1 MRPTYYRDCWHVV
14 SRRLFT
20 RYHPLFS
27 LVKEVYTPKGFILHA
42 ASRGQAFAHCRRF
55 PVAATRR
62 CMARVSVPLWLDML
76 SHQLPVIALVGFYP
90 TNKLIGVRLLSKRA
104 VKPFTLRI
112 GGTMQDYPVFR
123 RDVLHFEVDTL
134 PLLTRLP
141 FTLKIRRF
149 LRCIRLACLRHAV
162 SVNPEPGSNSQK
174 I

>member
-14 SRRLFT
+14 SRRLFN
-20 RYHPLFS
+20 PACAGI
-27 LVKEVYTPKGFILHA
+27 KEVYTPKGFILHA

-104 VKPFTLRI
+104 VTPFPLRI
-112 GGTMQDYPVFR
+112 GGLMQDYPVFR
-123 RDVLHFEVDTL
+123 RDVLHFEVDSL

-141 FTLKIRRF
+141 LSRYCYRDRSTCMPKARRQ
-149 LRCIRLACLRHAV
+149 RL
-162 SVNPEPGSNSQK
+162 S
-174 I
+174 